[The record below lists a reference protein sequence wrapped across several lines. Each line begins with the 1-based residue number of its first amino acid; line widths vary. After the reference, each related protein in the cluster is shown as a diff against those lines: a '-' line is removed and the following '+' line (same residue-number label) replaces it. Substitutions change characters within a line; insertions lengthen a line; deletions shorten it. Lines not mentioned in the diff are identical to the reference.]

1 MAVKIRLARHGR
13 KKRAIYDIV
22 VADSRSPRDG
32 RFIEKLGQYN
42 PNSTPAGI
50 DLKGERALYWL
61 MNGAQPTDTTRKILS
76 VKGLMFQKHL
86 QVGVVKGAISQE
98 EADKKFEEWLEAKA
112 KARDEKISKQSSAKD
127 AAKKATLEAERKKK
141 EEVEAKKKEAE
152 AALIAA
158 AEATEAAPA
167 DSDDETAT
175 EDTTGAESSENQEGD
190 NE

>member
-1 MAVKIRLARHGR
+1 
-13 KKRAIYDIV
+13 
-22 VADSRSPRDG
+22 
-32 RFIEKLGQYN
+32 YN

-98 EADKKFEEWLEAKA
+98 EADKKFEEWLAAKA
-112 KARDEKISKQSSAKD
+112 KARDEKISKHSPVRE
-127 AAKKATLEAERKKK
+127 AAYKATLEAERTKK
-141 EEVEAKKKEAE
+141 EEIEAKKKVAE

-158 AEATEAAPA
+158 AEATEAGSEGEVTAEESP
-167 DSDDETAT
+167 EGEAT
-175 EDTTGAESSENQEGD
+175 EGQAGD
-190 NE
+190 NES

>member
-1 MAVKIRLARHGR
+1 
-13 KKRAIYDIV
+13 IYDIV

-98 EADKKFEEWLEAKA
+98 EADKKFEEWLAAKA
-112 KARDEKISKQSSAKD
+112 KARDEKISKQSS
-127 AAKKATLEAERKKK
+127 
-141 EEVEAKKKEAE
+141 
-152 AALIAA
+152 
-158 AEATEAAPA
+158 
-167 DSDDETAT
+167 
-175 EDTTGAESSENQEGD
+175 
-190 NE
+190 

>member
-13 KKRAIYDIV
+13 KKRVIYDIV